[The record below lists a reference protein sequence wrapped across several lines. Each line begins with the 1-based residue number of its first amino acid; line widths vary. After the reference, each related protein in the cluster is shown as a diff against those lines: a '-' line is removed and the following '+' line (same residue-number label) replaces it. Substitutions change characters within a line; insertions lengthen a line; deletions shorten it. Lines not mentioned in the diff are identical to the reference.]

1 MKLSPTKKLRLI
13 EFLVIGLV
21 MGIAEDLLAVWFA
34 TDAHITP
41 HIFLVVTLVA
51 LPFAFVSEIVVD
63 HPRFWQKVLPF
74 IRKEEEKFTQ

>member
-13 EFLVIGLV
+13 EFLFIGIV
-21 MGIAEDLLAVWFA
+21 MGIAEDLLAIFFA

-41 HIFLVVTLVA
+41 HIFIVVVLVA
-51 LPFAFVSEIVVD
+51 LPFAFISEVVVD

-74 IRKEEEKFTQ
+74 IKKEEEELMR